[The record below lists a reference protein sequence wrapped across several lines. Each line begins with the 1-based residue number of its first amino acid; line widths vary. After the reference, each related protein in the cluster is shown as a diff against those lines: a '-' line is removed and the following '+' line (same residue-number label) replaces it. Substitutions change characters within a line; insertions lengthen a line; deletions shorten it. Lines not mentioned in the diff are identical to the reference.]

1 LPVRHLS
8 VTWNEAAVVVFATF
22 RDNGAPMV
30 RLRDIFFTPEGR
42 QRLFRPALLV
52 LVVTFVVGFVALR
65 AVQQALPDEDRAA
78 ALARTGKFALAEQIY
93 VRLLREKP
101 SVTTAIALVENH
113 QRGSMMMRMRGRSGR
128 GSPGPGLAQEPPSMH
143 GEESVMTDE
152 ALDELLDK
160 TLSSEVGLVTRFWRA
175 VDRGT
180 VPSDLHDAV
189 AASADKDPPLAWYNH
204 ALAREAFHQHD
215 LDEAAKRFER
225 EALAFPERHE
235 DLDRA
240 LTIWMEADAWEHV
253 RERMQDAR
261 VSAIAGPMTKYQ
273 FAVHERDWRSAAKW
287 LGYGWRPRF
296 TVPSLVMTA
305 IAALA
310 WGFFCAR
317 LGKLGERPVR
327 RALFYLAA
335 FVLGVLSV
343 VPTVC
348 LIAVEEAQLRLVATG
363 DATRDI
369 LFYVFGVGLREEA
382 SKLLLFTPLLF
393 VLRKWGDKLDV
404 LVCGAMVGLGFAAEE
419 NLGYLAGGDLHTGLG
434 RFLTAN
440 FLHMAM
446 TAILATALD
455 DFMEDREKHAA
466 DFSRTTVMVVV
477 MHGGYDFL
485 LSHEEFGGSYF
496 AMAVFFVLVKM
507 FLTAVEH
514 ARRKADH
521 GITLTQAFVVALA
534 IVTGTSAVY
543 AVAAVGPVSGA
554 IVMAEGLL
562 GVAILIYAF
571 VRTLREM

>member
-1 LPVRHLS
+1 
-8 VTWNEAAVVVFATF
+8 VVVVLPTF
-22 RDNGAPMV
+22 RDNGARMH
-30 RLRDIFFTPEGR
+30 RLRGIFFTPDGR
-42 QRLFRPALLV
+42 QRLFLPALLIV
-52 LVVTFVVGFVALR
+52 VVTFATGLGALR
-65 AVQQALPDEDRAA
+65 AVQRTLPDEDRAA
-78 ALARTGKFALAEQIY
+78 ALARTGKFALAEQLY

-101 SVTTAIALVENH
+101 SLTTAIALIENH
-113 QRGSMMMRMRGRSGR
+113 QRAGMMLRLRGRSGP
-128 GSPGPGLAQEPPSMH
+128 GSPGPGLGSDASIH
-143 GEESVMTDE
+143 GEDAVMTDE

-160 TLSSEVGLVTRFWRA
+160 TLPAEVSLLTRFWRA
-175 VDRGT
+175 VDKGT
-180 VPSDLHDAV
+180 VPTALHDAV
-189 AASADKDPPLAWYNH
+189 VEGATKEPPLPWYNH

-225 EALAFPERHE
+225 EGLAFPERHE

-240 LTIWMEADAWEHV
+240 LVIWMEADAWDHV

-261 VSAIAGPMTKYQ
+261 VASGAAPMTKYQ

-296 TVPSLVMTA
+296 TAPSLVMTA
-305 IAALA
+305 VAALA

-317 LGKLGERPVR
+317 LGKLGEKPLR
-327 RALFYLAA
+327 RTLFYLLA

-348 LIAVEEAQLRLVATG
+348 LIAVEEARLRLVATG

-393 VLRKWGDKLDV
+393 IVRKWGDKLDV

-455 DFMEDREKHAA
+455 DFIDDREKHAA
-466 DFSRTTVMVVV
+466 EFSRTTVMVVA

-496 AMAVFFVLVKM
+496 AMAVFFFLVKM
-507 FLTAVEH
+507 FLSAVDH
-514 ARRKADH
+514 ARRKADR
-521 GITLTQAFVVALA
+521 GISITQAFVVALA
-534 IVTGTSAVY
+534 VVTGTSAVY
-543 AVAAVGPVSGA
+543 AVAAVGPVHGA
-554 IVMAEGLL
+554 MVMAEGLL

-571 VRTLREM
+571 VSTLREM

>member
-1 LPVRHLS
+1 M
-8 VTWNEAAVVVFATF
+8 VVLTTF
-22 RDNGAPMV
+22 RDNGPRMH
-30 RLRDIFFTPEGR
+30 RLRGIFFTPNGQ
-42 QRLFRPALLV
+42 QRLLLPALLIV
-52 LVVTFVVGFVALR
+52 VVTFAVGLGALR
-65 AVQQALPDEDRAA
+65 AVQRTLPDEERAA
-78 ALARTGKFALAEQIY
+78 SLARTGKFALAEQLY

-101 SVTTAIALVENH
+101 SLTTAIALIENH
-113 QRGSMMMRMRGRSGR
+113 QRAGVMLRMRGRPGR
-128 GSPGPGLAQEPPSMH
+128 GSPGPGLGDDPTMH
-143 GEESVMTDE
+143 VEDAVMTDD

-160 TLSSEVGLVTRFWRA
+160 TLPADVSLVTRYWRA
-175 VDRGT
+175 VDKGA
-180 VPSDLHDAV
+180 VPSGLHDAV
-189 AASADKDPPLAWYNH
+189 MEGATKEPPLPWYNH
-204 ALAREAFHQHD
+204 ALAREAMRQHD
-215 LDEAAKRFER
+215 FDEAAKRFER
-225 EALAFPERHE
+225 EGLAFPERHD
-235 DLDRA
+235 DLDHA
-240 LTIWMEADAWEHV
+240 LVLWMQADAWEHV

-261 VSAIAGPMTKYQ
+261 VWSNIEPITKYQ
-273 FAVHERDWRSAAKW
+273 FAVHERDWRGAAKW
-287 LGYGWRPRF
+287 LAYGWRPRF
-296 TVPSLVMTA
+296 TTPSLIMTA
-305 IAALA
+305 VAALA

-317 LGKLGERPVR
+317 LGKLGEKPLR
-327 RALFYLAA
+327 RSFFYLLA

-393 VLRKWGDKLDV
+393 IVRKWGDKLDV

-455 DFMEDREKHAA
+455 DFVSDREKHAA

-496 AMAVFFVLVKM
+496 AMAVFFFLVKM
-507 FLTAVEH
+507 FLAAVDH
-514 ARRKADH
+514 ARRKADR
-521 GITLTQAFVVALA
+521 GITITQAFVIALA
-534 IVTGTSAVY
+534 VVTGTSAVY
-543 AVAAVGPVSGA
+543 AVAAVGPAHGA
-554 IVMAEGLL
+554 MVMTEGLL

-571 VRTLREM
+571 VRTLRDM